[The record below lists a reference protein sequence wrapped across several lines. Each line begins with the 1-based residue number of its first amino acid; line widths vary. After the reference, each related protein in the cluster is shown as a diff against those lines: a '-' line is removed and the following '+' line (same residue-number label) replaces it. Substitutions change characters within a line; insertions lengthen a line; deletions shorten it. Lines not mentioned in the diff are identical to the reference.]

1 MVTPEALLAQ
11 SMQAGQHIEFKEIN
25 ANEIQQAAP
34 HERSEI
40 EALRTAMGSEHVKH
54 LTEAAASASGPSKR
68 QKQRHQIT
76 SLYHHAKATELQDM
90 QRKTSTNRSKAA
102 TQAKYGW

>member
-1 MVTPEALLAQ
+1 
-11 SMQAGQHIEFKEIN
+11 MQAGQHIEFKEIN
-25 ANEIQQAAP
+25 AEEIQRAAP
-34 HERSEI
+34 HEKSEI
-40 EALRTAMGSEHVKH
+40 EALRIAMGSEHAKE
-54 LTEAAASASGPSKR
+54 LQQATASATGPTKR

-90 QRKTSTNRSKAA
+90 QRKQSNNRSKAV

>member
-1 MVTPEALLAQ
+1 M
-11 SMQAGQHIEFKEIN
+11 EFKEIN
-25 ANEIQQAAP
+25 ANVIQQAAP
-34 HERSEI
+34 HEKSEI
-40 EALRTAMGSEHVKH
+40 EALRTAMGSEYGRE
-54 LTEAAASASGPSKR
+54 LQEAAASATGPSKR

-90 QRKTSTNRSKAA
+90 QRKQSNNRSKAA